1 MAKIKGNR
9 NIWIVIGII
18 LSFVVISLIYFSPQL
33 EGKKLVASDNMTFQG
48 VSKEIRDFRKETGKE
63 ALWTDSMFGGM
74 PAYLVSTE
82 YPGDLLAK
90 VQNFFHSIIHRPAS
104 LVVLSFLLFFVMCR
118 LLGFNALISMAG
130 AFMYGFST
138 FFFVLI
144 STGHFTKVHALNY
157 MALVVGGIIFAYR
170 KKPLLGSL
178 ITAFGLSWMLS
189 ANHPQMSYYTGLM
202 VLIIVITYF
211 IVAVRE
217 KNLPSFLK
225 TSGLLVIAL
234 ILAVGTYFSQLY
246 TTYEYGKY
254 STRGKSELTGDQNN
268 QTSGLDKDYILDYS
282 YDLGE
287 AMTAFIPRFKGGGMD
302 EPLGEN
308 SEVYQ
313 FFEKNQGKAAAKRV
327 ASGLP
332 LYWGSQPI
340 SSAPFYYGAVL
351 CFLFVFGLFV
361 VKGKDKWWIVAVVV
375 LSFLL
380 SLGKNFSVLSNFM
393 IDYFPGY
400 NKFRDVKNIIV
411 IQQFAMALL
420 GVMAVRELYLGQY
433 DKTAILKKL
442 KYSWFILGGLSL
454 AFVIMPSVAG
464 NFSGNAD
471 AQLTSAGWPAQLMQA
486 LVDDRRMVLRNDAF
500 KAFIFVSLAAGVIWL
515 YILKKIKAGYA
526 LALWVL
532 LVLVD
537 LWPVDKKYLND
548 NNFESKSEA
557 AAPFKA
563 SVANQEILKDKDPDF
578 RVLNLTVNPFS
589 DASTSYFHKS
599 IGGYHGAKMERYQ
612 ELIDHQI
619 SPEIQKLIAGFKNP
633 ASIDSV
639 MKTLPVINV
648 LNTRYFI
655 YNRESAPLRN
665 NYALGAAWFVDD
677 MEVVQDADAEMDAL
691 SGFDPSQKAIIDQ
704 RFSDQLKNVSFGG
717 AHESSIELVE
727 YEPNYLKYKAKVGS
741 GEPVVVFSEIW
752 YPEGWKAFIDGKE
765 TDYFRTDYVL
775 RGMSVPAGE
784 HVIEFRFEPSSY
796 KTGNNIAMASSL
808 ILLLVTAGVVF
819 VELKKKKLPVNEE
832 KKENKV

>member
-33 EGKKLVASDNMTFQG
+33 EGKKLVASDNLTFQG
-48 VSKEIRDFRKETGKE
+48 VSKEIRDFRKETGQE
-63 ALWTDSMFGGM
+63 ALWTGSLFGGM
-74 PAYLVSTE
+74 PAYLISTE
-82 YPGDLLAK
+82 YPGDLLSK
-90 VQNFFHSIIHRPAS
+90 VQSFFHAIIHRPAS
-104 LVVLSFLLFFVMCR
+104 LLVLSFLLFFIMGC
-118 LLGFNALISMAG
+118 LLEVNVWISMAG

-157 MALVVGGIIFAYR
+157 MALIVGGIIFAYR

-189 ANHPQMSYYTGLM
+189 ANHPQISYYTGLM
-202 VLIIVITYF
+202 VLVIVITYF

-217 KNLPSFLK
+217 KTLPSFLK
-225 TSGLLVIAL
+225 TSVMLVVAL

-246 TTYEYGKY
+246 TTYEYGEY
-254 STRGKSELTGDQNN
+254 STRGKSELTGDQKN
-268 QTSGLDKDYILDYS
+268 QTAGLDKNYILDYS

-287 AMTAFIPRFKGGGMD
+287 AMTAFIPRFKGGGMS
-302 EPLGEN
+302 EPLGKN
-308 SEVYQ
+308 SEVYR

-361 VKGKDKWWIVAVVV
+361 VKGKDKWWIVVVV
-375 LSFLL
+375 ILSFLL

-420 GVMAVRELYLGQY
+420 GVMAVRELYQGQY
-433 DKTAILKKL
+433 NKPAVLKQL

-454 AFVIMPSVAG
+454 AFVIMPSIAG
-464 NFSGNAD
+464 NFSGSAD
-471 AQLTSAGWPAQLMQA
+471 AQLSRAGWPSQLMQA
-486 LVDDRRMVLRNDAF
+486 LIDDRRMVLRNDAF

-515 YILKKIKAGYA
+515 YISKKIRAGYA

-548 NNFESKSEA
+548 DNFRSKSEA
-557 AAPFKA
+557 AVPYKA
-563 SVANQEILKDKDPDF
+563 SVADQEILKDKDPDF

-619 SPEIQKLIAGFKNP
+619 SPEIQRLIDGFKSP
-633 ASIDSV
+633 DSINAV
-639 MKTLPVINV
+639 MKNLAAINM

-655 YNRESAPLRN
+655 YNPGSAPLRN
-665 NYALGAAWFVDD
+665 NYALGGAWFVDD
-677 MEVVQDADAEMDAL
+677 MEVVQDADAEMAAL
-691 SGFDPSQKAIIDQ
+691 SGFDPSRKAIIDQ
-704 RFSDQLKNVSFGG
+704 RFSDQLRNVSFDG
-717 AHESSIELVE
+717 AHESRIELVQ
-727 YEPNYLKYKAKVGS
+727 YEPNYLKYKAKVES
-741 GEPVVVFSEIW
+741 GEPLAVFSEIW
-752 YPEGWKAFIDGKE
+752 YPKGWKAFIDGKE
-765 TDYFRTDYVL
+765 TGYIRADYVL
-775 RGMSVPAGE
+775 RAMPVPAGE
-784 HVIEFRFEPSSY
+784 HIIEFRFEPASY
-796 KTGNNIAMASSL
+796 RTGNNIAMASSL
-808 ILLLVTAGVVF
+808 VLLLVAASVILI
-819 VELKKKKLPVNEE
+819 ELKKKKVLVNEA
-832 KKENKV
+832 KKENKG